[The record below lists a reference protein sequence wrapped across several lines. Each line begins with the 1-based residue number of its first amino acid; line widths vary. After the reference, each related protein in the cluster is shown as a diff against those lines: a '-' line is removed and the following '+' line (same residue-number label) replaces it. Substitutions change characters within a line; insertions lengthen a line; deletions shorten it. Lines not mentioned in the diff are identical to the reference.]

1 MPLPF
6 CLDSQVANGATSTSR
21 SWARH
26 RLSSFFHGESVVCN
40 IRKAPHTRKNS
51 SSSES
56 SSQPGN
62 DQQIL
67 GLRSPTSTRSLI
79 DPSASPI
86 SSTRSIFPATFESYG
101 RTSQH
106 TAGAHRG
113 LQREYTG
120 TARAER
126 HLSRALSNPRCPR
139 PLLYARKEK
148 RRWTCFP
155 KVENPGIRN
164 RVVGCVI
171 SGGSLVILLSV
182 CKLQLT
188 KFVHTKC

>member
-6 CLDSQVANGATSTSR
+6 CLENQVANGATSKSL

-40 IRKAPHTRKNS
+40 VRKAPQTRKNS

-86 SSTRSIFPATFESYG
+86 SSTRSIFPATFESYR
-101 RTSQH
+101 RTSQR

-113 LQREYTG
+113 LQREYTD
-120 TARAER
+120 TVRAER
-126 HLSRALSNPRCPR
+126 HLLRALSNPRCPR

-148 RRWTCFP
+148 SRWTCFP
-155 KVENPGIRN
+155 KVENPGIKN

-171 SGGSLVILLSV
+171 SGGSLVILLSI
-182 CKLQLT
+182 CKL
-188 KFVHTKC
+188 